1 MSKNVPKLRFAGFS
15 EKWEEIKLGDFGE
28 FTGGGTPSTRNPD
41 FWNGNIPWIS
51 SSDLILDDIKNIK
64 ISRFIS
70 DDAISSS
77 ATKLIEEGSVLIVS
91 RVGVGKV
98 AVAPRTL
105 CTSQDFTNIRN
116 VKGYPL
122 FLAYQ
127 MSLRMGLEAKNTQ
140 GTSIKG
146 IPMTEIKMYK
156 LLQASYLEQQK
167 IADFLCTIDSRI
179 TNQSSKLDSLQ
190 ELKKGVMQKI
200 FSQEIRF
207 KREDGG
213 EYPEWE
219 EMSIASLGTFYN
231 GLSGKSK
238 KDFSDGNK
246 KYITYMNVF
255 KNSIANPDDVSFVKI
270 NENEK
275 QNIVGYGDVI
285 FTQSSETVEE
295 VGMSSVWMGDE
306 EVYLN
311 SFCFGFRP
319 SSHSV
324 TLPEYLA
331 QVLRSGVVRSR
342 IMMEGHGTT
351 RINLSSARLGNVEIP
366 IPKSIEEQQ
375 KIADFLS
382 TLDSK
387 ISLESQILE
396 TLQTLKK
403 GLLQQMFV

>member
-1 MSKNVPKLRFAGFS
+1 MSKNVPKLRFSEFS
-15 EKWEEIKLGDFGE
+15 NGWENKKLGDLVELLGSGKTRSRDDDGKYRLYGSTGIIGATNERDYVGDSILIARVGANAGAVNYASGEYGVSDNTLVIKFLNEVHPRFSYYQLIKQNINKMVFGSGQPLI
-28 FTGGGTPSTRNPD
+28 TGGQ
-41 FWNGNIPWIS
+41 
-51 SSDLILDDIKNIK
+51 LKILEVSFPQLSEQIK
-64 ISRFIS
+64 IASFLS
-70 DDAISSS
+70 TLDA
-77 ATKLIEEGSVLIVS
+77 
-91 RVGVGKV
+91 
-98 AVAPRTL
+98 
-105 CTSQDFTNIRN
+105 
-116 VKGYPL
+116 
-122 FLAYQ
+122 
-127 MSLRMGLEAKNTQ
+127 
-140 GTSIKG
+140 
-146 IPMTEIKMYK
+146 
-156 LLQASYLEQQK
+156 
-167 IADFLCTIDSRI
+167 RI
-179 TNQSSKLDSLQ
+179 GNQSSKLDSLQ
-190 ELKKGVMQKI
+190 ELKKGIMQKI